1 MTVRK
6 TNPQIFVIERE
17 FAYSPE
23 LVFFAL
29 TNAEAK
35 KVWFAGPPGWVSG
48 PSSFDFSVGGREV
61 SSGGPVG
68 GPMHIYDSHFLEIIP
83 NERLINA
90 FTMHEDET
98 ILTAS
103 LAVTELAAGGKG
115 TKLKFTEQITFL
127 DGHDHLPG
135 RIEGTEAMFDL
146 LSGYMDAQYGVPKG
160 AKTDA

>member
-1 MTVRK
+1 MTARK
-6 TNPQIFVIERE
+6 ATAHTFVIERE

-35 KVWFAGPPGWVSG
+35 KVWFSGPSDWKSG
-48 PSSFDFSVGGREV
+48 PSSFDFSVGGREY
-61 SSGGPVG
+61 SSGGPKG
-68 GPMHIYDSHFLEIIP
+68 GPMHIYDGRFLEIVP
-83 NERLINA
+83 NERLISA

-103 LAVTELAAGGKG
+103 LAVTELEAGGKG

-127 DGHDHLPG
+127 DGHDHLQG
-135 RIEGTEAMFDL
+135 RIHGTEAIFDL
-146 LSGYMDAQYGVPKG
+146 LSGYMDAKHG
-160 AKTDA
+160 AEANA